1 MVLPEKTA
9 PFELE
14 SRRQKGK
21 RVKRTDETKTSWLI
35 ECVTR
40 QSIEGEP
47 RKFRWHEMSQ
57 EMHSQS
63 QLDCECVRS
72 KQ

>member
-1 MVLPEKTA
+1 MEVGDLNTED

-21 RVKRTDETKTSWLI
+21 RVKRTDETKSSWLI

-47 RKFRWHEMSQ
+47 RKFRWHEMESRDA
-57 EMHSQS
+57 
-63 QLDCECVRS
+63 LTIAIGL
-72 KQ
+72 